1 MGEGII
7 LEIQFQIL
15 KNQTLVLIM
24 VRNLIFKI
32 FTIFIFVSCDSNTH
46 SKYYFD
52 SGTKTDFDNDGLS
65 IESPF
70 KSLKQLE
77 TINLKQ
83 GDSIFLANGSY
94 FEGNIKLINK
104 NKIHLTNYG
113 SKENQLPLIN
123 SKGHIAGIYVENS
136 SNISV
141 SNIRI
146 VANGGGVVDQY
157 KNLKTNKKTDKAIMR
172 AGFLV
177 NISEDKIFKNISVNN
192 ISVSDVFFEDEGYV
206 RDPSEVRTSMG
217 TQAYGFG
224 IRFFNSSKN
233 GSIDGITVSD
243 CYVENVAHTGIKMT
257 SSTNSRFKN
266 IKVSNN
272 TLRRTGGPSIQ
283 FSRVENLHVFGN
295 DVKYSGSPDDGRKWG
310 RGSGLWTWG
319 SSNVL
324 IERNKFMYANGPADS
339 AGCHIDFNCD
349 NVIVQYNLSVGNA
362 GGFIEILGNNYNCSY
377 RYNISVDDGHRVK
390 GKNNAFQEGK
400 TFWLSGYI
408 GRGRDRNGPFNSYI
422 YNNTIYVND
431 SIVSKIAVDK
441 ATSGVLVANNIF
453 HIVGKS
459 EHVLGDQYK
468 PDDGGIGEIP
478 NTFFKNNLFLN
489 ESYWPKVTLIQPEKS
504 FYGDSNFENP
514 GGIRALDYV
523 PQNKALIKNKGIEIE
538 KIKND
543 SIGLFKGLKMN
554 EDILGNSIIGKP
566 DLGAIEIN

>member
-1 MGEGII
+1 
-7 LEIQFQIL
+7 
-15 KNQTLVLIM
+15 M

-65 IESPF
+65 QESPF
-70 KSLKQLE
+70 KSLKKLE

-141 SNIRI
+141 SNIKI

-157 KNLKTNKKTDKAIMR
+157 KNLRTNKKTDKAIMR

-319 SSNVL
+319 SSNVV

-478 NTFFKNNLFLN
+478 NPFFKNNLFLN

-504 FYGDSNFENP
+504 FYGDSNFKNP

-523 PQNKALIKNKGIEIE
+523 PLNKTLIKNKGIEIE

-554 EDILGNSIIGKP
+554 EDILGNSIVGKP

>member
-1 MGEGII
+1 
-7 LEIQFQIL
+7 
-15 KNQTLVLIM
+15 M

-65 IESPF
+65 QESPF
-70 KSLKQLE
+70 KSLKKLE

-141 SNIRI
+141 SNIKI

-157 KNLKTNKKTDKAIMR
+157 KNLRTNKKTDKAIMR
-172 AGFLV
+172 SGFLV

-319 SSNVL
+319 SSNVV

-478 NTFFKNNLFLN
+478 NPFFKNNLFLN

-523 PQNKALIKNKGIEIE
+523 PLNKALIKNKGIEIE

-554 EDILGNSIIGKP
+554 EDILGNSIVGKP

>member
-1 MGEGII
+1 
-7 LEIQFQIL
+7 
-15 KNQTLVLIM
+15 M
-24 VRNLIFKI
+24 VRNFIFKI
-32 FTIFIFVSCDSNTH
+32 FTVFIFVSCDSNTH

-52 SGTKTDFDNDGLS
+52 SRIKTDFDNDGLS
-65 IESPF
+65 QESPF
-70 KSLKQLE
+70 KSLKKLE

-83 GDSIFLANGSY
+83 GDSIFLSNGSY

-141 SNIRI
+141 SNIKI

-157 KNLKTNKKTDKAIMR
+157 KNLRTNKKTDKAIMR

-319 SSNVL
+319 SSNVV

-408 GRGRDRNGPFNSYI
+408 GRGRDRNGPFNSCI

-441 ATSGVLVANNIF
+441 ATSGVLVVNNIF

-478 NTFFKNNLFLN
+478 NPFFKNNLFLN

-523 PQNKALIKNKGIEIE
+523 PLNKALIKNKGIEIE

-554 EDILGNSIIGKP
+554 EDILGNSIVGKP

>member
-1 MGEGII
+1 
-7 LEIQFQIL
+7 
-15 KNQTLVLIM
+15 M
-24 VRNLIFKI
+24 VRNFIFKI
-32 FTIFIFVSCDSNTH
+32 FTIFIFVCCDSNTN

-52 SGTKTDFDNDGLS
+52 SRTKTDFDNDGLS
-65 IESPF
+65 QESPF
-70 KSLKQLE
+70 KSLKKLE
-77 TINLKQ
+77 TIKLKQ

-104 NKIHLTNYG
+104 NKIHLTSYG

-141 SNIRI
+141 SNIKI
-146 VANGGGVVDQY
+146 IANGGGVVDQY
-157 KNLKTNKKTDKAIMR
+157 KNLRTNKKTDKAIMR

-177 NISEDKIFKNISVNN
+177 NISEDKTFKNISVNN

-257 SSTNSRFKN
+257 SNTNSRFKN

-319 SSNVL
+319 SSNVV

-453 HIVGKS
+453 HVVGKS

-478 NTFFKNNLFLN
+478 NAFFKNNLFLN
-489 ESYWPKVTLIQPEKS
+489 ESYWPTVTLIEPEKS
-504 FYGDSNFENP
+504 FYGDSNFKNP

-523 PQNKALIKNKGIEIE
+523 PLNKTLIKNKGIEIE

-554 EDILGNSIIGKP
+554 EDILGNSIIGNP

>member
-1 MGEGII
+1 
-7 LEIQFQIL
+7 
-15 KNQTLVLIM
+15 M
-24 VRNLIFKI
+24 VRNFIFKI
-32 FTIFIFVSCDSNTH
+32 FTVFIFVSCDSNTH

-52 SGTKTDFDNDGLS
+52 SRIKTDFDNDGLS
-65 IESPF
+65 QESPF
-70 KSLKQLE
+70 KSLKKLE

-104 NKIHLTNYG
+104 NQIHLTNYG

-157 KNLKTNKKTDKAIMR
+157 KNLRTNKKTDKAIMR

-319 SSNVL
+319 SSNVV

-478 NTFFKNNLFLN
+478 NSFFKNNLFLN

-523 PQNKALIKNKGIEIE
+523 PLNKALIKNKGIEIE

-554 EDILGNSIIGKP
+554 EDILGNSIVGKP

>member
-1 MGEGII
+1 
-7 LEIQFQIL
+7 
-15 KNQTLVLIM
+15 M
-24 VRNLIFKI
+24 VRNFIFKI
-32 FTIFIFVSCDSNTH
+32 FTIFIFVSCDSNTN

-52 SGTKTDFDNDGLS
+52 SRTKTDFDNDGLS
-65 IESPF
+65 QESPF
-70 KSLKQLE
+70 KSLKKLE

-83 GDSIFLANGSY
+83 GDSIFLSNGSY

-141 SNIRI
+141 SNIKI
-146 VANGGGVVDQY
+146 IANGGGVVDQY
-157 KNLKTNKKTDKAIMR
+157 KNLRTNKKTDKAIMR

-192 ISVSDVFFEDEGYV
+192 ISVSDVFFEDDGYV

-319 SSNVL
+319 SSNVV

-478 NTFFKNNLFLN
+478 NPFFKNNLFLN

-523 PQNKALIKNKGIEIE
+523 PLNKALIKNKGIEIE

>member
-1 MGEGII
+1 
-7 LEIQFQIL
+7 
-15 KNQTLVLIM
+15 M
-24 VRNLIFKI
+24 VRNFIFKI
-32 FTIFIFVSCDSNTH
+32 FTVFIFVSCDSNTH

-52 SGTKTDFDNDGLS
+52 SRIKTDFDNDGLS
-65 IESPF
+65 QESPF
-70 KSLKQLE
+70 KSLKKLE

-141 SNIRI
+141 SNIKI

-157 KNLKTNKKTDKAIMR
+157 KNLRTNKKTDKAIMR

-319 SSNVL
+319 SSNVV

-478 NTFFKNNLFLN
+478 NPFFKNNLFLN

-504 FYGDSNFENP
+504 FYGDSNFKNS

-523 PQNKALIKNKGIEIE
+523 PLNKALIKNKGIEIE

-554 EDILGNSIIGKP
+554 EDILGNSIVGKP